1 MADNLVLMDHDGGV
15 DDYLST
21 ALLLTMTHL
30 KVLGIVVTPADCY
43 IQPAIGATRKLLDL
57 MGRSDIPVAESTV
70 RGLNPFPRI
79 FRRDA
84 FTIDHLP
91 ILNENDTVRAPL
103 AAETGQAFMVRTLH
117 EAPEQVTILSTGPLS
132 TIAAALDIDPS
143 IEYKIKEL
151 IWMGGALNVPGNVD
165 KIIEGGQDGSAEWNV
180 YWDPPAAARVW
191 QTDIPIT
198 ICPLDITNNVPVTSH
213 FVRTI
218 ARNRRFP
225 LSDFAGQC
233 YALVTHQD
241 YFFWDVLTTA
251 YLGRPDLFEVRKWE
265 TAIIPDGPSMGRT
278 VVQAGGKKIKA
289 LDTVKKEEFYEYIL
303 QAWAR

>member
-21 ALLLTMTHL
+21 ALLLTMEHL
-30 KVLGIVVTPADCY
+30 QVLGIVVTPADCY
-43 IQPAIGATRKLLDL
+43 IEPAVGATRKLLDL
-57 MGRSDIPVAESTV
+57 MERSDIPVAESTV
-70 RGLNPFPRI
+70 RGLNPFPRA
-79 FRRDA
+79 FRRDS

-91 ILNENDTVRAPL
+91 ILNETGTVHAPL
-103 AAETGQAFMVRTLH
+103 AAETGQAFMVRVLH

-132 TIAAALDIDPS
+132 TIAAALELDPS

-151 IWMGGALNVPGNVD
+151 IWMGGALIVPGNVD
-165 KIIEGGQDGSAEWNV
+165 KIMEGGQDGSAEWNV
-180 YWDPPAAARVW
+180 YWDPPAAYRVW

-198 ICPLDITNNVPVTSH
+198 LCPLDITNNVPVTSQ
-213 FVRTI
+213 FVHTI
-218 ARNRRFP
+218 ARNRRYP

-241 YFFWDVLTTA
+241 YYFWDVLATA
-251 YLGRPDLFEVRKWE
+251 YLGRPDLFELRTWE

-278 VVQAGGKKIKA
+278 VVQPGGKKIKA
-289 LDTVKKEEFYEYIL
+289 LDSVKTEEFYEYIL
-303 QAWAR
+303 KAWAR

>member
-21 ALLLTMTHL
+21 ALLLTMEHL
-30 KVLGIVVTPADCY
+30 EVLGIVVTPADCY
-43 IQPAIGATRKLLDL
+43 IQPAVAATRKLLDL
-57 MGRSDIPVAESTV
+57 MGRSDVTVAESTV
-70 RGLNPFPRI
+70 RGLNAFPRI
-79 FRRDA
+79 FRRDS

-91 ILNENDTVRAPL
+91 ILNEVETIRAPL
-103 AAETGQAFMVRTLH
+103 AAETGQAFMVRVLH

-132 TIAAALDIDPS
+132 TIAAALELDPS
-143 IEYKIKEL
+143 VEHKIKEL

-180 YWDPPAAARVW
+180 YWDPPAAHRVW
-191 QTDIPIT
+191 QTGIPIT
-198 ICPLDITNNVPVTSH
+198 ICPLDITNNVPVTSA

-218 ARNRRFP
+218 ARNRRYP

-251 YLGRPDLFEVRKWE
+251 YLGRPDLFELRHWE
-265 TAIIPDGPSMGRT
+265 TAVIPTGPSMGRT
-278 VVQAGGKKIKA
+278 VVQAGGKKIRA
-289 LDTVKKEEFYEYIL
+289 LDTVKTEEFYEYIL
-303 QAWAR
+303 KAWAR

>member
-21 ALLLTMTHL
+21 ALLLTMAHL

-43 IQPAIGATRKLLDL
+43 IQPAVAATRKLLDL
-57 MGRSDIPVAESTV
+57 MGRTDIPVAESTV

-79 FRRDA
+79 FRRDS
-84 FTIDHLP
+84 FTVDHFP
-91 ILNENDTVRAPL
+91 ILNENENIRTPL
-103 AAETGQAFMVRTLH
+103 AAEDGTAFMVRVLH
-117 EAPEQVTILSTGPLS
+117 AAPEQVTILSTGPLT
-132 TIAAALDIDPS
+132 TIAAALDQDPS
-143 IEYKIKEL
+143 VEYKIKEL

-180 YWDPPAAARVW
+180 YWDPPAAHRVW

-198 ICPLDITNNVPVTSH
+198 ICPLDITNHVPVTSE
-213 FVRTI
+213 FVRGI
-218 ARNRRFP
+218 ARNKRFP

-251 YLGRPDLFEVRKWE
+251 YLGRPDLFELRRWE
-265 TAIIPDGPSMGRT
+265 TAVIPDGPSMGRT
-278 VVQAGGKKIKA
+278 VVQPGGKKIKA
-289 LDTVKKEEFYEYIL
+289 LHSVKTAEFYEYIL
-303 QAWAR
+303 SSWAR